1 MVLQTYFRLTLT
13 LNWISLRLWH
23 KSPCPWWSCRH
34 FLVTTYSKL
43 DAPKTLIPIWCL
55 LANAWLD
62 KVLRM
67 LLIICSILIGYPQDV
82 DTNLIYFCHFLDTEL
97 QTLFGRML
105 NLNWIPPRLWHI
117 SDIFSPCPW
126 SRVAD
131 AFWLYAQPKLDTPK
145 DLTHF
150 RYIFAMPLIW
160 SCRRFLVVRST

>member
-55 LANAWLD
+55 LANARLD

-67 LLIICSILIGYPQDV
+67 LLIICSILIGYPQDFETYLILFCLALDMV
-82 DTNLIYFCHFLDTEL
+82 FQTLFDHTLNLNWIKTRLWHNSNIFCQALGRVL
-97 QTLFGRML
+97 QTLFDCML
-105 NLNWIPPRLWHI
+105 NLNWIPKDFDLYPIHFCQTLHM
-117 SDIFSPCPW
+117 
-126 SRVAD
+126 VLQT
-131 AFWLYAQPKLDTPK
+131 FWLYA
-145 DLTHF
+145 
-150 RYIFAMPLIW
+150 
-160 SCRRFLVVRST
+160 